1 MRSNTSCRNF
11 NEVDKSWLQK
21 VHHIHLLLTLVVEVG
36 NEAAGVV
43 EDADP
48 NPKSR
53 VSLADCPSPQEPALR
68 SPRPSAGG
76 FAAWGSGDAP
86 GRESETF

>member
-43 EDADP
+43 ENAY
-48 NPKSR
+48 
-53 VSLADCPSPQEPALR
+53 PSPKAPISGCPDSQGSATA
-68 SPRPSAGG
+68 AGG
-76 FAAWGSGDAP
+76 LAAWGSVDAP